1 MGEPAPL
8 QPDLPF
14 DLEPPAPAP
23 RSPKPAEA
31 AATPV
36 PTEPP
41 SQPAWRPTVVEPPGP
56 PLTQRILGRVRGLPW
71 ARGRALAGR
80 ALRGSRGIGAL
91 AGRALGGS
99 RGIGAPAGRAL
110 RAGASVA
117 GTLIIRGAPYAIALA
132 RNIARAGLVK
142 AALRMA
148 ALAIHIC
155 GFPAV
160 VTRTAIQLT
169 VVHRAGLEVESVTY
183 FETRDPAGY
192 VIYQAPAELRTG
204 LTAAFVPTAVLA
216 ALAILCL
223 APALTPRFILHL
235 HPNLLTWLEI
245 WLGLGFAAHA
255 LPSYDEA
262 APLAEQARAGLGKAD
277 PLALLTVMPSYLV
290 AWLTRFGA
298 VPPAA
303 LGIAGALWAS
313 RAIFH

>member
-1 MGEPAPL
+1 MGDPAPL

-14 DLEPPAPAP
+14 DLDAPAPAP

-31 AATPV
+31 TSTPV
-36 PTEPP
+36 PAEPP
-41 SQPAWRPTVVEPPGP
+41 SPPAWRPTVVEAPGP
-56 PLTQRILGRVRGLPW
+56 PLTQQLLGRLRGLPW
-71 ARGRALAGR
+71 ERWSALAGR
-80 ALRGSRGIGAL
+80 AV
-91 AGRALGGS
+91 GGS
-99 RGIGAPAGRAL
+99 RGIGAVAARAL
-110 RAGASVA
+110 GGGASVA
-117 GTLIIRGAPYAIALA
+117 RTLVVRSAPYAVALA

-148 ALAIHIC
+148 ALAVHVA

-204 LTAAFVPTAVLA
+204 LAAAFVPTLVLA
-216 ALAILCL
+216 VLAILCL

-235 HPNLLTWLEI
+235 HPTVLTWLAI

-255 LPSYDEA
+255 LPTNDEA
-262 APLAEQARAGLGKAD
+262 AALAEQARAGVGKAD
-277 PLALLTVMPSYLV
+277 PLALLSVVPAYLV

-303 LGIAGALWAS
+303 LGIAGALWVS
-313 RAIFH
+313 GTIFH

>member
-1 MGEPAPL
+1 
-8 QPDLPF
+8 
-14 DLEPPAPAP
+14 
-23 RSPKPAEA
+23 
-31 AATPV
+31 
-36 PTEPP
+36 
-41 SQPAWRPTVVEPPGP
+41 
-56 PLTQRILGRVRGLPW
+56 LG
-71 ARGRALAGR
+71 
-80 ALRGSRGIGAL
+80 GSRGIGAL
-91 AGRALGGS
+91 AGRAL
-99 RGIGAPAGRAL
+99 

-117 GTLIIRGAPYAIALA
+117 GILIVRAAPYAIALA

-148 ALAIHIC
+148 ALAIHVA

-192 VIYQAPAELRTG
+192 VVYQAPAELRTG
-204 LTAAFVPTAVLA
+204 LAAAFVPTLVLA

-235 HPNLLTWLEI
+235 HPNALTWLEI

-255 LPSYDEA
+255 LPTHDEA

-277 PLALLTVMPSYLV
+277 PLALLTVMPAYLV
-290 AWLTRFGA
+290 AWLTRLGA

-303 LGIAGALWAS
+303 LGIAGALWVS

>member
-1 MGEPAPL
+1 MGDPAPL

-14 DLEPPAPAP
+14 DLDAPASTP

-31 AATPV
+31 ASTPV
-36 PTEPP
+36 PDEPP
-41 SQPAWRPTVVEPPGP
+41 SRPAWRPAVVEAPGP
-56 PLTQRILGRVRGLPW
+56 SLARQLLDRLRGLPW
-71 ARGRALAGR
+71 SRGR
-80 ALRGSRGIGAL
+80 AL

-99 RGIGAPAGRAL
+99 RGIGAVAARAL
-110 RAGASVA
+110 RRAATVA
-117 GTLIIRGAPYAIALA
+117 RTLIVRGAPYAVALA

-148 ALAIHIC
+148 ALVIHVA
-155 GFPAV
+155 GFPGV

-183 FETRDPAGY
+183 FETGDPAGY

-204 LTAAFVPTAVLA
+204 LAAAFVPAVVLTV
-216 ALAILCL
+216 LAILCL

-245 WLGLGFAAHA
+245 WLGLGFAAHV
-255 LPSYDEA
+255 LPTTDEA
-262 APLAEQARAGLGKAD
+262 APLAEQARAGVGKAD
-277 PLALLTVMPSYLV
+277 PLALVTVVPAYLV

-298 VPPAA
+298 VPPAV
-303 LGIAGALWAS
+303 LGVAGALWIS
-313 RAIFH
+313 GTIFR

>member
-14 DLEPPAPAP
+14 DLEPPVPAP
-23 RSPKPAEA
+23 RSPKPAETA
-31 AATPV
+31 AAPV
-36 PTEPP
+36 PAEPP

-56 PLTQRILGRVRGLPW
+56 PLTQQILGRVRGLPW
-71 ARGRALAGR
+71 ARWR
-80 ALRGSRGIGAL
+80 AL

-99 RGIGAPAGRAL
+99 RGIGTVAGRAL
-110 RAGASVA
+110 RAGGSVA
-117 GTLIIRGAPYAIALA
+117 ATLIVRSAPYAIALA

-148 ALAIHIC
+148 ALAIHVA

-183 FETRDPAGY
+183 FEPRDPAGY
-192 VIYQAPAELRTG
+192 VVYQAPTELRSG
-204 LTAAFVPTAVLA
+204 LAAAFVPATVLA

-235 HPNLLTWLEI
+235 HPNPLTWLQI
-245 WLGLGFAAHA
+245 WLGLGFAAHV
-255 LPSYDEA
+255 LPSNDEA
-262 APLAEQARAGLGKAD
+262 APLAEQARARLGKAD
-277 PLALLTVMPSYLV
+277 PLALLTVVPAYLV

-298 VPPAA
+298 VPPAG
-303 LGIAGALWAS
+303 LGIAGALWVS
-313 RAIFH
+313 GTIFH